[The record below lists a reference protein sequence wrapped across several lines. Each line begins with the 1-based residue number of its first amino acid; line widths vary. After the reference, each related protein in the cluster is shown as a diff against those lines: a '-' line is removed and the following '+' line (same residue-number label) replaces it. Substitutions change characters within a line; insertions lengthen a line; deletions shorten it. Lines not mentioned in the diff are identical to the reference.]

1 MACRTTANQK
11 AVSTRSQLP
20 TYRKH
25 SGSNV
30 MWVFWQFISC
40 MCNWETD
47 DKAQTEK
54 MAEATSGAQQRPAQR
69 PAQPL
74 TSLRKK
80 HLSLPRCPAP
90 NSPQRETALQL
101 LFLLTSRQPGVPPRR
116 RQNPQTPTQY
126 RQPEPPPAP
135 PRAGR
140 VRAVLRRCRWRRSS
154 ERRFP
159 PPEGGEEGTAP
170 GCAAAPTSVSAG
182 TAGGFSRQFILI
194 NLLNNKNTSVKKIMF
209 IFIQFVLTFIQ
220 KSSIKKKKE
229 IKKEML

>member
-101 LFLLTSRQPGVPPRR
+101 LFLLTSRQPGYRHAVDRTSRPPLSTASPSHLPPLPEPAACALCYGVADGDGAASAASR
-116 RQNPQTPTQY
+116 RQRAVRRARPPAA
-126 RQPEPPPAP
+126 RPPPPQSAQARP
-135 PRAGR
+135 G
-140 VRAVLRRCRWRRSS
+140 VL
-154 ERRFP
+154 
-159 PPEGGEEGTAP
+159 
-170 GCAAAPTSVSAG
+170 VD
-182 TAGGFSRQFILI
+182 
-194 NLLNNKNTSVKKIMF
+194 NLF
-209 IFIQFVLTFIQ
+209 W
-220 KSSIKKKKE
+220 
-229 IKKEML
+229 

>member
-1 MACRTTANQK
+1 MQLRDRRQSSNRENGRSNLWGAAE
-11 AVSTRSQLP
+11 TRAAPRPTPHLTEVETPQLAAL
-20 TYRKH
+20 
-25 SGSNV
+25 S
-30 MWVFWQFISC
+30 
-40 MCNWETD
+40 
-47 DKAQTEK
+47 
-54 MAEATSGAQQRPAQR
+54 RPK
-69 PAQPL
+69 L
-74 TSLRKK
+74 TSAGNG
-80 HLSLPRCPAP
+80 SPAP
-90 NSPQRETALQL
+90 IPPHVPAAR
-101 LFLLTSRQPGVPPRR
+101 VPPRR
-116 RQNPQTPTQY
+116 RQNLQTPTQY

-220 KSSIKKKKE
+220 KSSIKKKKRN
-229 IKKEML
+229 KKRNVVST